1 MAQAITLARPYAR
14 AAFEAGARGGLDG
27 CVVAVRWRLPL
38 PWQTIRR
45 LPASATTRAC
55 SRPSWWRC
63 TCPQGMAADA
73 PFAQFLG
80 ELAEHRRMALL
91 PEVAELFES
100 YKREAESQL
109 LVKVT
114 SAMALDAAQTEQLKA
129 SLKRRF
135 KREIELETQVDA
147 SLLAG
152 VVIDT
157 GSEVIDGSARGR
169 LAKLASALASREAPD
184 SKEPSGAADAART
197 PRKRPCPAPP

>member
-1 MAQAITLARPYAR
+1 MSQAITLARPYAR
-14 AAFEAGARGGLDG
+14 AAFEVARAAGDTGAWSHALALAAMVANDARVSDLAGDPR
-27 CVVAVRWRLPL
+27 VQVAQLVALHLP
-38 PWQTIRR
+38 RD
-45 LPASATTRAC
+45 
-55 SRPSWWRC
+55 
-63 TCPQGMAADA
+63 MAADA
-73 PFAQFLG
+73 PFGRFLA
-80 ELAEHRRMALL
+80 ELAEHRRLALL
-91 PEVAELFES
+91 PEIAALYET

-169 LAKLASALASREAPD
+169 LDRLATAL
-184 SKEPSGAADAART
+184 T
-197 PRKRPCPAPP
+197 H

>member
-14 AAFEAGARGGLDG
+14 AAFELAHAAGALNDWSRALAFAAIVAKDPQIAGLANDPR
-27 CVVAVRWRLPL
+27 V
-38 PWQTIRR
+38 Q
-45 LPASATTRAC
+45 
-55 SRPSWWRC
+55 PSQMAALHL
-63 TCPQGMAADA
+63 PQGMASDS
-73 PFAQFLG
+73 PFALFLA

-91 PEVAELFES
+91 PEVADLFEE

-114 SAMALDAAQTEQLKA
+114 SAMALDAAQIDQLKA

-147 SLLAG
+147 SLLGG

-169 LAKLASALASREAPD
+169 LERLAGALAH
-184 SKEPSGAADAART
+184 
-197 PRKRPCPAPP
+197 

>member
-14 AAFEAGARGGLDG
+14 AAFEVAHAAGSLAAWSQALAFAAA
-27 CVVAVRWRLPL
+27 VAKDPRVADLGTDPRV
-38 PWQTIRR
+38 
-45 LPASATTRAC
+45 LPAQLVALHLPA
-55 SRPSWWRC
+55 
-63 TCPQGMAADA
+63 GMVADA

-80 ELAEHRRMALL
+80 EMAEQRRMALL
-91 PEVAELFES
+91 PEVADLYEAF
-100 YKREAESQL
+100 KRESESQL

-114 SAMALDAAQTEQLKA
+114 SAMALDAAQAEQLKV

-169 LAKLASALASREAPD
+169 LAKLAGALSH
-184 SKEPSGAADAART
+184 
-197 PRKRPCPAPP
+197 

>member
-1 MAQAITLARPYAR
+1 MSQAITLARPYAR
-14 AAFEAGARGGLDG
+14 AAFEVARAAGDTGTWSHALAFAAMVANDARVSDLAGDPRVQPAQL
-27 CVVAVRWRLPL
+27 VALHLP
-38 PWQTIRR
+38 RD
-45 LPASATTRAC
+45 
-55 SRPSWWRC
+55 
-63 TCPQGMAADA
+63 MAVDT
-73 PFAQFLG
+73 PFGRFLA
-80 ELAEHRRMALL
+80 ELAEHRRLALL
-91 PEVAELFES
+91 PEIAALYET

-169 LAKLASALASREAPD
+169 LDRLASAL
-184 SKEPSGAADAART
+184 T
-197 PRKRPCPAPP
+197 H

>member
-14 AAFEAGARGGLDG
+14 AAFELAHGAGTLDG
-27 CVVAVRWRLPL
+27 WSKSLAFAAAVACDERVAAFNSDPRV
-38 PWQTIRR
+38 
-45 LPASATTRAC
+45 LPAQLAALHLPEGVT
-55 SRPSWWRC
+55 
-63 TCPQGMAADA
+63 ADA
-73 PFAQFLG
+73 PFGQFLT
-80 ELAEHRRMALL
+80 EMAEQRRMALL
-91 PEVAELFES
+91 PEVAELFEG
-100 YKREAESQL
+100 YRRESEAQL

-147 SLLAG
+147 SLLGG

-169 LAKLASALASREAPD
+169 LTRLANAL
-184 SKEPSGAADAART
+184 T
-197 PRKRPCPAPP
+197 H

>member
-14 AAFEAGARGGLDG
+14 AAFELARAAGALDEWSDALAFSAAIAKDPQ
-27 CVVAVRWRLPL
+27 VAGFGNDPRVR
-38 PWQTIRR
+38 
-45 LPASATTRAC
+45 PAQMAALHL
-55 SRPSWWRC
+55 
-63 TCPQGMAADA
+63 PQGMAADS
-73 PFAQFLG
+73 PFGQFLA

-114 SAMALDAAQTEQLKA
+114 SAMALDADQTEQLKA

-147 SLLAG
+147 SLLGG

-169 LAKLASALASREAPD
+169 LEKLAGALAQ
-184 SKEPSGAADAART
+184 
-197 PRKRPCPAPP
+197 